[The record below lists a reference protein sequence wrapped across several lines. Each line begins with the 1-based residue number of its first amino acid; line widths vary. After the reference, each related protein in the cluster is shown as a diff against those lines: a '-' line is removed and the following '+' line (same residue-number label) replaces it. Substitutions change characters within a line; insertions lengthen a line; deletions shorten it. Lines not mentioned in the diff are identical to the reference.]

1 MHTQINLHDVFQL
14 FSVRCMCV
22 TGVNILASVVDG
34 KLDLLLHFWMF

>member
-22 TGVNILASVVDG
+22 TGVNILTSVVDG